1 MNDYA
6 VSYDNRLGDK
16 DASELEEA
24 LAKASRHRDN

>member
-24 LAKASRHRDN
+24 LAKMVSSVC

>member
-1 MNDYA
+1 MNDCA

-24 LAKASRHRDN
+24 LAKKMSSLG